1 MIKELRDK
9 YNREF
14 SETRYNEFIEDL
26 NRKNGTKIEFRIA
39 ETPIFLPNDLKKR
52 IFKGIDDIVGTLTR
66 SDYLSKVDKAVPS
79 ILMVPNETPYTE
91 TLSIDFAICKDDDGN
106 LVPKLIE
113 MQGFPSLYFY
123 QLLLNREYREFFDIP
138 GEMENYFSGLD
149 EEGYIAK
156 MRETIVGDT
165 PDENVILL
173 EIEKKKQKVLKLSLF
188 LQLLNIFI
196 QKVEMLKCSVVRIK
210 MVNSQVFLS
219 MIQLSGNMLNIW
231 KKS

>member
-138 GEMENYFSGLD
+138 
-149 EEGYIAK
+149 
-156 MRETIVGDT
+156 
-165 PDENVILL
+165 
-173 EIEKKKQKVLKLSLF
+173 
-188 LQLLNIFI
+188 
-196 QKVEMLKCSVVRIK
+196 
-210 MVNSQVFLS
+210 
-219 MIQLSGNMLNIW
+219 
-231 KKS
+231 